1 MVSSGAD
8 DGEGKIRPLIL
19 VSTGDPAGIG
29 PEICMKA
36 LKILGPEPSRR
47 IVPVGDF
54 DLLSEAARLAG
65 YREPLQKM
73 ATLPKEEPRYAEP
86 CRVFHV
92 PLKQSPAR
100 GVPSAPAGRHAY
112 EILKTCVRLCM
123 EHRNLALVTC
133 PIHKESMKLAGY
145 GARGHTELLADL
157 AGVDR
162 VETVFCVGA
171 LKIFFLTRHMP
182 LREAVERVKKD
193 RIRQAILRMERSM
206 KELGC
211 GRPRLAVAGLN
222 PHCGEGGLFGRE
234 EIDEIVPA
242 VAEAR
247 KLGID
252 VEGPLP
258 ADSIFH
264 LGLEGRYDGIL
275 SLYHDQG
282 HIAAKTK
289 SFFQAVTLSLG
300 LPFIRTSVDHGTGL
314 DISWKGLAKAE
325 SLVRAI
331 EVAAELARNKKEI
344 PPL

>member
-1 MVSSGAD
+1 MPGSKAD
-8 DGEGKIRPLIL
+8 SAGGKIPPMIL

-29 PEICMKA
+29 PEICMRA
-36 LKILGPEPSRR
+36 LNVLGPETARR
-47 IVPVGDF
+47 IVPAGDF
-54 DLLSEAARLAG
+54 DLLSEAARLVG
-65 YREPLQKM
+65 YREPLQK
-73 ATLPKEEPRYAEP
+73 AAGIPKEEPRYTEP
-86 CRVFHV
+86 CRILHV
-92 PLKQSPAR
+92 PLRQSPPR

-123 EHRNLALVTC
+123 EHRDLALVTC
-133 PIHKESMKLAGY
+133 PIHKESMKQAGY

-162 VETVFCVGA
+162 VETVFCVGT
-171 LKIFFLTRHMP
+171 LKIFFLTRHLS
-182 LREAVERVKKD
+182 LREAIERVKKD
-193 RIRQAILRMERSM
+193 RIRQALVRMERSM

-211 GRPRLAVAGLN
+211 DRPRLAVAGLN

-234 EIDEIVPA
+234 EIDEILPA

-252 VEGPLP
+252 VEGPLG
-258 ADSIFH
+258 ADSVFH
-264 LGLEGRYDGIL
+264 LGLEGRFDAVL

-282 HIAAKTK
+282 HIAAKTRA
-289 SFFQAVTLSLG
+289 FFQAVTLSLG
-300 LPFIRTSVDHGTGL
+300 LPFIRTSVDHGTGF

-331 EVAAELARNKKEI
+331 ELAANLAKNKR
-344 PPL
+344 

>member
-1 MVSSGAD
+1 MPVDGAQTA
-8 DGEGKIRPLIL
+8 GKKSPPILL

-29 PEICMKA
+29 PEISMKA
-36 LKILGPEPSRR
+36 LKILGPETARR

-54 DLLSEAARLAG
+54 ELLSEAARLAG
-65 YREPLQKM
+65 YREPLQK
-73 ATLPKEEPRYAEP
+73 AAALPKEEDRHAGP
-86 CRVFHV
+86 CQILHV
-92 PLKQSPAR
+92 PLRQSPPRA
-100 GVPSAPAGRHAY
+100 VPSAPAGRHAY
-112 EILKTCVRLCM
+112 EILKTCVRLCL
-123 EHRNLALVTC
+123 ENRRLALVTC
-133 PIHKESMKLAGY
+133 PIHKDSMRQAGY

-162 VETVFCVGA
+162 VETVFCVGN
-171 LKIFFLTRHMP
+171 LKIFFLTRHLS
-182 LREAVERVKKD
+182 LREAIERVKKE

-211 GRPRLAVAGLN
+211 SRPRLGVAGLN

-234 EIDEIVPA
+234 EIDEILPA

-247 KLGID
+247 KLGVD

-264 LGLEGRYDGIL
+264 LGLEGRFDAVL

-289 SFFQAVTLSLG
+289 AFFQAVTLSLG
-300 LPFIRTSVDHGTGL
+300 LPFIRTSVDHGTSL

-331 EVAAELARNKKEI
+331 EVAAELARGKG
-344 PPL
+344 